1 MLVRK
6 LDVSDLSAARAL
18 GIEAFGRW
26 PSDAPVPPLPAEPP
40 PGLHRWGAFEDDRL
54 VTEVAAGE
62 YHSWWRGR
70 QVATCG
76 VSSVAVAAEYRG
88 GGLLVRVLGAA
99 LAEAVD
105 RGEVLSTLYPTANGI
120 YRGMG
125 YELVTSYD
133 TVEVPTSELGRIA
146 MPDGVTT
153 RRAAVGDLPAVREV
167 YAAWAAA
174 QNGPLTRTGPRFAA
188 SDAELHDRV
197 TGTTLALDSAGAV
210 TGYVSWDRGEGYGHD
225 AVLTVRDLLATDAA
239 SYRALW
245 HVVGSFAS
253 VTGTVRLTTSG
264 DDPARLV
271 LPSMTWHVVRRN
283 PYLLRVLDLPGA
295 VTALSPILAGEAR
308 VVVDLAVTGDRL
320 GMLDGGYRITLGDG
334 PARAERTPVA
344 SHAATLTP
352 QGVALLV
359 AGAQSCGNLRL
370 LSHLRG
376 PVDHDDTLDQAF
388 GGRQLHVR
396 DYF

>member
-6 LDVSDLSAARAL
+6 LDVFDLSAARAL

-26 PSDAPVPPLPAEPP
+26 PSDTPVPPLPAEPT
-40 PGLHRWGAFEDDRL
+40 PGLHRWGAFDGDRL

-62 YHSWWRGR
+62 YLSWWRGR

-76 VSSVAVAAEYRG
+76 VSSVAVAAEHRG

-99 LAEAVD
+99 LAEAVE

-120 YRGMG
+120 YRGVG

-133 TVEVPTSELGRIA
+133 TVEVPTAELGRIA
-146 MPDGVTT
+146 MPDGVRT
-153 RRAAVGDLPAVREV
+153 RRAAVTDLPAVREV

-188 SDAELHDRV
+188 GDAELHDRF
-197 TGTTLALDSAGAV
+197 TGTTLAVDAAGTA

-253 VTGTVRLTTSG
+253 VTGKVRLVTSG
-264 DDPARLV
+264 ADPARLV
-271 LPSMTWHVVRRN
+271 LPSMTWHVVTRN
-283 PYLLRVLDLPGA
+283 PYMLRVLDLPGA
-295 VTALSPILAGEAR
+295 VAALSPALAGGAR
-308 VVVDLAVTGDRL
+308 AVVDLAVTGDRL
-320 GMLDGGYRITLGDG
+320 GVLDGGYRITLGDG
-334 PARAERTPVA
+334 PAHAERVGVG
-344 SHAATLTP
+344 SDVATLTP
-352 QGVALLV
+352 QGLALLV

-376 PVDHDDTLDQAF
+376 SPEQDDVLDQAF
-388 GGRQLHVR
+388 GGRQVHVR